1 VRLSF
6 RIRDLLAASWTIE
19 RQDAERL
26 LPSGL
31 EPATVEGEYL
41 VSLIAMRH
49 QSAPRHRQINVRTY
63 VRHEG
68 EDAVY
73 FLLTRVT
80 APGLLGVLLGAPY
93 GLSRIA
99 VARGSVEAPGL
110 GVSIRYRV
118 GDETSAGPIGALEV
132 GFFGRS
138 RLKRVR
144 IRRGPAVWRRA
155 ELDETLRADPILA
168 YGIAPAEPSLLY
180 AEETLLEL
188 EGRPSRL
195 RISAQSGKIGRPGP
209 V

>member
-1 VRLSF
+1 MRLSF
-6 RIRDLLAASWTIE
+6 RIRDLLVASWTIE
-19 RQDAERL
+19 RQDAQRL

-31 EPATVEGEYL
+31 EPVTVGGEYL
-41 VSLIAMRH
+41 ISLVAMRH
-49 QSAPRHRQINVRTY
+49 LAAPRHRQINVRTY

-80 APGLLGVLLGAPY
+80 GPGLLGVLFGAPY

-99 VARGSVEAPGL
+99 VERGSVEAPGL
-110 GVSIRYRV
+110 GVSVRYRV
-118 GDETSAGPIGALEV
+118 GDETSPGPIGAHEV
-132 GFFGRS
+132 GLFGRS

-155 ELDETLRADPILA
+155 ELDGPLRADPILA
-168 YGIAPAEPSLLY
+168 YGIGPAEPSLLY
-180 AEETLLEL
+180 AEEALLEL

-195 RISAQSGKIGRPGP
+195 RISPQSGKIRGPGP